1 MSDISIQGQPGRRVA
16 TFTLAFYWLALIT
29 ATHWPL
35 EFLPRDKPLL
45 ASDKLLHFSAY
56 AGLAFLLSLVVY
68 LRRRE
73 AASSLGLSF
82 GTTACVWLMVV
93 ASGLCDESTQPLV
106 GRDFEWYDWLADSVG
121 ALCGLALCAVFVWWL
136 SGHGLPTENRQ
147 VVGEDA

>member
-1 MSDISIQGQPGRRVA
+1 VLDISILGQPARRVA
-16 TFTLAFYWLALIT
+16 TFTLAIYWLALIT

-35 EFLPRDKPLL
+35 KFLPRDKPLL

-73 AASSLGLSF
+73 VASQLGLSLGAAF
-82 GTTACVWLMVV
+82 CVWLVVV

-121 ALCGLALCAVFVWWL
+121 ALCGLALSALFVWLL
-136 SGHGLPTENRQ
+136 SANGLPAENRQ
-147 VVGEDA
+147 VLGEDA